1 MDEKQGRSYCKV
13 KGKLVGR
20 GLLSNKVTLYNDD
33 LTQIIDVALVENKSF
48 QFRVPAYELKIYRL
62 VYKFKD
68 DDLVPITLPF
78 VGGEGDVEVYLGPK
92 VVTRGT
98 PSNDALQDFLLARS
112 NKEDELLRTITS
124 LEENR
129 ALFKDFLKEQI
140 QQNRMNIVSGYIL
153 KAFRSRF
160 DDDEYAY
167 LLQQIDERF
176 RL

>member
-112 NKEDELLRTITS
+112 NKEDELLKSATS
-124 LEENR
+124 VEGIR
-129 ALFKDFLKEQI
+129 SSFKDFLKEQVL
-140 QQNRMNIVSGYIL
+140 QHRMNIVSGYIL
-153 KAFRSRF
+153 KAYRDRF
-160 DDDEYAY
+160 DEGEYTY
-167 LLQQIDERF
+167 LLEQIDERF

>member
-1 MDEKQGRSYCKV
+1 MM
-13 KGKLVGR
+13 
-20 GLLSNKVTLYNDD
+20 
-33 LTQIIDVALVENKSF
+33 
-48 QFRVPAYELKIYRL
+48 
-62 VYKFKD
+62 
-68 DDLVPITLPF
+68 PF

-98 PSNDALQDFLLARS
+98 PSNDALQDFMLARS

>member
-20 GLLSNKVTLYNDD
+20 GLTSNKVTLYNDD
-33 LTQIIDVALVENKSF
+33 MTQVLDVALVESKSF
-48 QFRVPAYELKIYRL
+48 QFKVPAHELKIYKL
-62 VYKFKD
+62 VYKFKEE
-68 DDLVPITLPF
+68 DLIPIMMPF
-78 VGGEGDVEVYLGPK
+78 GGGEGDVEVYLGPK